1 MKAISKPILLKEVRD
16 DGEHKKL
23 LFNVLIKEDSLIIA
37 TKTRGKKEE
46 TLIDI
51 KSILE
56 PYVEPEEIEM
66 LKDTCNNIYNKTK

>member
-1 MKAISKPILLKEVRD
+1 MVIISKPILLKEVRD

-37 TKTRGKKEE
+37 AKARGKEEE

-51 KSILE
+51 KNILE

>member
-37 TKTRGKKEE
+37 AKARGKGEE
-46 TLIDI
+46 WSPGTGTD
-51 KSILE
+51 
-56 PYVEPEEIEM
+56 
-66 LKDTCNNIYNKTK
+66 DHH